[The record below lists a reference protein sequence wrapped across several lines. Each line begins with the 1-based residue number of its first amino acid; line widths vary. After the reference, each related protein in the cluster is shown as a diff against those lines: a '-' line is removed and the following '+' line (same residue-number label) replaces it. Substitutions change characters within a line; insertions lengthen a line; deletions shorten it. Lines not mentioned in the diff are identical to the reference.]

1 MRVLPFADRSAQ
13 RAALGDVHAH
23 LHSGGLLLYPTET
36 VFGLGGVATA
46 EATQTLA
53 DLKGRDAAKPF
64 ILLIS
69 HMRHAEGL
77 DWTAAAERL
86 AHAFWPGPLTL
97 VLRDRDA
104 RFPAR
109 IRSEDGGVAIRETSH
124 EGIRYLIGALNE
136 PLTSTSANL
145 PGARPAET
153 PEEARA
159 LFRDLPVR
167 ANVWMLDGPAGR
179 MEPSSIVDCTGAH
192 PRVVRAGAIPVE
204 QIREIVHDVEA

>member
-23 LHSGGLLLYPTET
+23 LQSGGLLLYPTET
-36 VFGLGGVATA
+36 VFGLGGAATA
-46 EATQTLA
+46 EATRALA
-53 DLKGRDAAKPF
+53 ALKGRDAAKPF

-69 HMRHAEGL
+69 HLRQVEGL
-77 DWTAAAERL
+77 EWTRAAERL
-86 AHAFWPGPLTL
+86 AETFWPGPLTL
-97 VLRDRDA
+97 VLRDPDA

-109 IRSEDGGVAIRETSH
+109 IRSDAGGVAVRETSH
-124 EGIRYLIGALNE
+124 AGIRYLVGALNE

-179 MEPSSIVDCTGAH
+179 TDPSSIVDCTGAR
-192 PRVVRAGAIPVE
+192 PRIVRAGAIPVE

>member
-23 LHSGGLLLYPTET
+23 LQAGGLLLYPTET
-36 VFGLGGVATA
+36 VFGLGGAATP
-46 EATQTLA
+46 EATQALA
-53 DLKGRDAAKPF
+53 ALKGRDAAKPF

-69 HMRHAEGL
+69 HLRQAEGL
-77 DWTAAAERL
+77 EWTPAAERL
-86 AHAFWPGPLTL
+86 AQAFWPGPLTL
-97 VLRDRDA
+97 VLRDPDS
-104 RFPAR
+104 RFPAG
-109 IRSEDGGVAIRETSH
+109 IRSADGGVAIRETSH
-124 EGIRYLIGALNE
+124 EGVRYLIGALNQ
-136 PLTSTSANL
+136 PITSTSANL

-167 ANVWMLDGPAGR
+167 ANVWMLDGAAGR
-179 MEPSSIVDCTGAH
+179 MEPSSVVDCTGAR